1 MHAQGDSVQ
10 DDQLVPRSAAVTGV
24 LVTTQPRSL
33 AAQLADIAARV
44 SPLRLGMVQALFA
57 FILSTLMLSL
67 PDRQPGFQGVVNNA
81 NGPRA
86 YQRLDIWRDELGAIG
101 ARLSG
106 LGLDP
111 DTFIWL
117 LRGTHVVLALIQ
129 VIALAALAVRYA
141 RTREIGPLWRWM
153 AGPILTLAIL
163 LVYPPLCADVFFYI
177 TSGAIANDAGN
188 PYAAPIRVNYDAPLL
203 YLNDW
208 AGIASPY
215 GPIWTGI
222 CRAVVWLVGSSF
234 LAGVLGFRL
243 LAIAS
248 VFTFLFMVY
257 KLTRQL
263 LGDRTF
269 ALGAMIATAWMP
281 SLLFETSTGAHND
294 AIMFSLALGGL
305 LVMTSRKQG
314 STRLGIALIALSAL
328 LKYVTVPILGFAL
341 LWRLADRKPGEP
353 FRVVLKQWAIDAAM
367 ILALAVLAYGPYW
380 EGPKIFHSLL
390 AQPTRGVST
399 SLWILPHKFTEAMW
413 GYNTAKSF
421 DNVLGYVTLGFL
433 LPVFIGTFVW
443 LWRQMSAM
451 RGESGLSETGTTRD
465 RRLLL
470 QLQAWMIPAGLLP
483 TIPVDGHNWY
493 MIWAMGPFFI
503 LLTWLVKRHLDG
515 VKDDRA
521 GHVPGWI
528 ERLGPIRITG
538 LFLAWSI
545 FNVLMYHT
553 RTL

>member
-1 MHAQGDSVQ
+1 VQ
-10 DDQLVPRSAAVTGV
+10 DDQFVPRSAAVPAV
-24 LVTTQPRSL
+24 LVSTQPRSL

-57 FILSTLMLSL
+57 FFLSTLMLSL
-67 PDRQPGFQGVVNNA
+67 PARQPGFQGVVNNA

-86 YQRLDIWRDELGAIG
+86 YQRIDIWRHELGDLG

-106 LGLDP
+106 LGLSP

-117 LRGTHVVLALIQ
+117 VRGAHVMLALIQ
-129 VIALAALAVRYA
+129 VVALTALVVQYA
-141 RTREIGPLWRWM
+141 RTRSVGPTWRWLF
-153 AGPILTLAIL
+153 GPVVTLAIL
-163 LVYPPLCADVFFYI
+163 LLYPPLCADVFYYI
-177 TSGAIANDAGN
+177 TSGAIANGGGN
-188 PYAAPIRVNYDAPLL
+188 PYAAPMRVNYDAPLL

-222 CRAVVWLVGSSF
+222 CRAVVEVAGSSF
-234 LAGVLGFRL
+234 LGGVFGFRL

-248 VFTFLFMVY
+248 VFTFLYVVY
-257 KLTRQL
+257 RLTKQL

-281 SLLFETSTGAHND
+281 TLLFETSTGAHND

-305 LVMTSRKQG
+305 LVMTSRKRG
-314 STRLGIALIALSAL
+314 ATRFGIALITLSAL
-328 LKYVTVPILGFAL
+328 LKYVTIPILGFAL
-341 LWRLADRKPGEP
+341 LWRLADRKPGESY
-353 FRVVLKQWAIDAAM
+353 RVVIKQWVIDGAM
-367 ILALAVLAYGPYW
+367 ILALAVAAYGPYW

-413 GYNTAKSF
+413 GYNAGKSF

-433 LPVFIGTFVW
+433 VPVFVATFLW
-443 LWRQMSAM
+443 LWRQMNAM
-451 RGESGLSETGTTRD
+451 HGESGLSDTSTTRD

-470 QLQAWMIPAGLLP
+470 QLQAWIIPAGLLP

-493 MIWAMGPFFI
+493 MIWAFGPFFI
-503 LLTWLVKRHLDG
+503 LLTWLVKRHFDG
-515 VKDDRA
+515 VTNDRA

-528 ERLGPIRITG
+528 ERLGPTRVAA